1 MKKKFT
7 LIYLMVLLFGAIS
20 YGQSATATLAT
31 VTGTPGNQVI
41 VPITVTDFNNVGAIT
56 LKVHFTKGVLS
67 YADTINAF
75 RGFKPLIGFT
85 DTTVSLVWS
94 NSSKP
99 LTIPNN
105 VLVELVFQYYGTPTT
120 LTFFQCAVANNST
133 PPENIPVAYTNGAIN
148 PDQTL
153 ANQAQIGTKTA
164 EAYGATVAVPLYY
177 PAFTDS
183 AGSLTQKI
191 QFDPTKLTFQG
202 LVAKGNFAG
211 ALASSLNGIVTVAWS
226 SVKGKNIGTPGDT
239 LVLNFQYHASTDVS
253 LNFAPGCLITTT
265 GSVNIPVSYFGG
277 TIIAPLPNGN
287 ATLGSFT
294 ACQGDIIE
302 VPLTFSGFPTDVSS
316 FSLNI
321 NYQTP
326 KLSFIEVLDVDDTIK
341 SITFN
346 QTGNTLSF
354 AWTNLKGANIND
366 TVLKLKFRYNGIGDA
381 TINFGPSCTFTI
393 LPSTPVLVTYDNG
406 VVNPTVAPGNNVR
419 IGYAQAVSG
428 TVVPV
433 QISFDNLPTDIGAV
447 TLYANFDNTS
457 LSYVGAPVNPHGALI
472 YSTGNTVA
480 IAWASDSA
488 TDINGVFAELNFE
501 YNSTGAGC
509 GAPITFADGCE
520 IANVNQQIQCMNYHN
535 GGVNMKF
542 KISGILKYDGPP
554 NFAALPLSNFK
565 VYLNSSPE
573 PVAPATTPLAVRV
586 DSTVTDASGYFEF
599 WALNGTYYL
608 YGGQTIAWAGVGPPD
623 VTNLRRYI
631 AALSNTIG
639 TDVLRQKAMDIN
651 QDGIIDPSDV
661 TPLRREIANL
671 TPNPNYLAPDWFYQ
685 NPAVTVNCLNIANQ
699 DFYGICSGD
708 ANGSYPDPNL

>member
-56 LKVHFTKGVLS
+56 LKIHFTKGVLS
-67 YADTINAF
+67 YANIINAF
-75 RGFKPLIGFT
+75 PGFTPLIGFT

-94 NSSKP
+94 SLTP

-105 VLVELVFQYYGTPTT
+105 VLAELVFQYYGTPTA
-120 LTFFQCAVANNST
+120 LTFFGCAVATGT
-133 PPENIPVAYTNGAIN
+133 PPVNIPVAYTNGAIN

-164 EAYGATVAVPLYY
+164 AAYAATVAVPLYY
-177 PAFTDS
+177 PAFNDL
-183 AGSLTQKI
+183 AGSLTQKV
-191 QFDPTKLTFQG
+191 QFDPTKLTFQS

-211 ALASSLNGIVTVAWS
+211 ALASSLNGVVTIAWS
-226 SVKGKNIGTPGDT
+226 SLTGVNIGTPGDT
-239 LVLNFQYHASTDVS
+239 LVLNFQYHASGDVP
-253 LNFAPGCLITTT
+253 LNFAPGSLITTT

-277 TIIAPLPNGN
+277 TIIAPLPSGN

-294 ACQGDIIE
+294 SCQGDIIE
-302 VPLTFSGFPTDVSS
+302 VPLTFSGFPANVSS

-321 NYQTP
+321 NYQMP
-326 KLSFIEVLDVDDTIK
+326 KLSFIEVLDINPVG
-341 SITFN
+341 SLTFN
-346 QTGNTLSF
+346 QTGNNLSF
-354 AWTNLKGANIND
+354 AWTDLSGQDING
-366 TVLKLKFRYNGIGDA
+366 TFLKLRFRYNGVGTAAI
-381 TINFGPSCTFTI
+381 TFGPGCTFTV
-393 LPSTPVLVTYDNG
+393 LPSNPVLVTYGNG
-406 VVNPTVAPGNNVR
+406 VVTPALAVGNNVH
-419 IGYAQAVSG
+419 IGYKQAVSG
-428 TVVPV
+428 DVVRVP
-433 QISFDNLPTDIGAV
+433 ITFDNLPTDIGAV
-447 TLYANFDNTS
+447 TLYATFDNTS
-457 LSYVGAPVNPHGALI
+457 LSYVGAPVNPFGALI

-480 IAWASDSA
+480 ISWASI
-488 TDINGVFAELNFE
+488 TPTNINGTFAELAFE

-535 GGVNMKF
+535 GGVNMMF

-554 NFAALPLSNFK
+554 NFAALPLSNFE
-565 VYLNSSPE
+565 VYLSTSPE

-586 DSTVTDASGYFEF
+586 DTTITDANGYFEF
-599 WALNGTYYL
+599 WALNGTYYI

-631 AALSNTIG
+631 AGLSNTIG
-639 TDVLRQKAMDIN
+639 TDVLRQKGMDIN

-661 TPLRREIANL
+661 TPLRRRIANL

-685 NPAVTVNCLNIANQ
+685 NPSVTVDCANMGNQ
-699 DFYGICSGD
+699 DVYGICSGD